1 MLTINGFPSAWERVV
16 TFVTPEGV
24 EMKKLLRRLWIEEDG
39 QDLVEYG
46 LLMVLLTLI
55 CIASLKTIGLLV
67 SNIFSNAVVSL
78 QTP

>member
-1 MLTINGFPSAWERVV
+1 
-16 TFVTPEGV
+16 
-24 EMKKLLRRLWIEEDG
+24 MKKLLRRLWIEEDG